1 MNLKNT
7 DMNTREIFAL
17 LDKYYMGES
26 SDIEERLLRKYFSEG
41 SVPPELE
48 NEREIFKYY
57 STSSKA
63 PAPST
68 DFEKR
73 IISAIDKSL
82 KAEPEFYI
90 KRKLYAVISS
100 AAVVLLLLGSYFLF
114 AVKSHSADTFSDPA
128 LAYAET
134 LKILYTVSSGLNSGI
149 DALEPVRKLEST
161 AVKSMGTIS
170 RSAGMIESNLRP
182 LGYFQKAIDMA
193 NSPLETI
200 TK

>member
-1 MNLKNT
+1 MNLKST
-7 DMNTREIFAL
+7 DMNMQEILAL
-17 LDKYYMGES
+17 LDKYYSGES
-26 SDIEERLLRKYFSEG
+26 SDNEERLLWKYFSEG

-48 NEREIFKYY
+48 HEKEIFNYY
-57 STSSKA
+57 AASYKA
-63 PAPST
+63 PAPSA

-73 IISAIDKSL
+73 IISAIDKTG
-82 KAEPEFYI
+82 KAGPELII
-90 KRKLYAVISS
+90 KRALYAVISS
-100 AAVVLLLLGSYFLF
+100 AAVILVLLGSYLTF
-114 AVKSHSADTFSDPA
+114 AGKSDPADTFSDPE

-134 LKILYTVSSGLNSGI
+134 IKILFNVSSVLNSGI

-170 RSAGMIESNLRP
+170 RSTGKIESNLRS
-182 LGYFQKAIDMA
+182 LGYFQKAIGIV